1 MLMLR
6 LRLDDM
12 SRYTIPS
19 KGAAMKPI
27 QIVLAGLVAFA
38 LLSCAPTSEKVGSSE
53 DTAGINKVRDDFT
66 AAFNAGDAAKVAAI
80 YAPDAV
86 VMPTHQPLITGRD
99 GVENYNKT
107 FFDMFMAKITVSPLE
122 TKVFGDRALDRGTY
136 TIELTPKA
144 GGNPIKDEGKYLI
157 LLQRQADGSWKVT
170 HDIDNTSLPEAPP
183 AAPAAPAAPSKTGKT
198 GK

>member
-1 MLMLR
+1 
-6 LRLDDM
+6 
-12 SRYTIPS
+12 
-19 KGAAMKPI
+19 MKRNR
-27 QIVLAGLVAFA
+27 IVLAGFVACLLV
-38 LLSCAPTSEKVGSSE
+38 SCTPASEKVGSSD
-53 DTAGINKVRDDFT
+53 DTAAVNKVRDEFL
-66 AAFNAGDAAKVAAI
+66 ASFNAGDAGKVASL

-86 VMPTHQPLITGRD
+86 VMPSHQPIITGRD

-107 FFDMFMAKITVSPLE
+107 FFEMYTAKITISPLE

-170 HDIDNTSLPEAPP
+170 HDIDNTNLPLTPPAAAAPP
-183 AAPAAPAAPSKTGKT
+183 AEPSKTGKT